1 MDSGDPKFCNQPRK
15 SEVKNS
21 SFVLLFIFLLKK
33 NKIIKIRF
41 ICGIKDELKQVQE
54 PSKCVYEFDMITPAA
69 C

>member
-15 SEVKNS
+15 SEVKKIL
-21 SFVLLFIFLLKK
+21 LLFCCFLFLFRK
-33 NKIIKIRF
+33 KIIKIRF